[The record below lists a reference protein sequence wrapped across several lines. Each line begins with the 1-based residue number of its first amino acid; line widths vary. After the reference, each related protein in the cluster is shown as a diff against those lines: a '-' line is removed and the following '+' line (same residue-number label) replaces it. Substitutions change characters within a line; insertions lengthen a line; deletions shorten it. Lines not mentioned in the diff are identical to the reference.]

1 MTLANPIC
9 ASITTD
15 FHLSTEVLA
24 SCDKYYILYWN
35 SRFLYTQ
42 VLRSPRIIRESIA
55 YIPIF
60 QEGLSLEELGKH
72 PDNQVRLSFRKIRGH
87 RTGYVIISPCPAIST
102 TCPKKLT
109 ERN

>member
-9 ASITTD
+9 ASITTE
-15 FHLSTEVLA
+15 FHLPPEVLA

-42 VLRSPRIIRESIA
+42 ILRAPRIVRENIA

-60 QEGLSLEELGKH
+60 QEGLFLQELGKN
-72 PDNQVRLSFRKIRGH
+72 PDKQVRLSFRKIRGH
-87 RTGYVIISPCPAIST
+87 RTGYVIISPCPPFMEISQ
-102 TCPKKLT
+102 
-109 ERN
+109 